1 MKTQALIQ
9 MLATN
14 AEPAPKHAVSKALAW
29 PLLWGLVFSA
39 LASVAIIGPLS
50 AQDLLQPTIWV
61 KFVYGLALASTLVL
75 LLNRLYR
82 PGVCTKKIKLMPWIV
97 LLVMMVIGFFYV
109 MSVPQALR
117 KQMIFG
123 QTWLACLWFVLGLS
137 IPALMA
143 LLVGA
148 RRLAPTNLKVTGFA
162 MGLLAG
168 SIGALGYSFAC
179 PETSLTFVA
188 IWYTAGIL
196 LVGLVGR
203 VLAPSVLRW

>member
-9 MLATN
+9 MLVTN
-14 AEPAPKHAVSKALAW
+14 AEPAPKHVVSKALAW
-29 PLLWGLVFSA
+29 PLLWGLVFSS
-39 LASVAIIGPLS
+39 LASVATIGPLS

-61 KFVYGLALASTLVL
+61 KFVYGVVLASTLVL

-82 PGVCTKKIKLMPWIV
+82 PGVCTKKIKLMPWAV
-97 LLVMMVIGFFYV
+97 LLVMMVIGFAYV

-117 KQMIFG
+117 MQMIFG
-123 QTWLACLWFVLGLS
+123 QTWLVCPWFVLGLS

-148 RRLAPTNLKVTGFA
+148 RRLAPTNLKVTGFTI
-162 MGLLAG
+162 GLLAG

-188 IWYTAGIL
+188 IWYTTGIL

-203 VLAPSVLRW
+203 LLAPSVLRW